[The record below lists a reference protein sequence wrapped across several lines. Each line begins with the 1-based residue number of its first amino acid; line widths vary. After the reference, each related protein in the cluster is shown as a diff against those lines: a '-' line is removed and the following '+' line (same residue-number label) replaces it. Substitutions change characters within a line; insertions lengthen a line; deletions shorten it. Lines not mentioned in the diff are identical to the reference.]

1 MNSSTPLLSFAES
14 IELGKYDQEY
24 LSQYQE
30 WRELD
35 RQLKFQFI
43 SKAIKKRRLQLR
55 LQWANLANQPNFSK
69 KPHLL
74 DAQKKVEQ
82 ALVELERDEELLM
95 VEYAG
100 C

>member
-82 ALVELERDEELLM
+82 ALSDLEKDEEVLM